1 MALPETPQQQ
11 LEWER
16 QHRRRAAI
24 AAALAGILL
33 FASQV
38 AQALLAGDAPSPSF
52 LEALQRG
59 ARPGDIGDLPS
70 LQIPLA
76 QYLSDHLGWLLV
88 TFACEALGAFAL
100 AYALTFLAAATRA
113 RRAAFPKIALYLPVV
128 GGVLV
133 GVAAVGR
140 GVGRALDVN
149 AFLDSSR
156 TVADAKDIGLGGLSL
171 VSEVVSYPATLALA
185 AGIVMVSLQAMRAGL
200 LTRFLGVLGIIVGIM
215 QVLQIIP
222 LVLVQCYWLISLAV
236 LFAGKR
242 PGGELPA
249 WRTGREE
256 PWPTQAELAAARKGE
271 PEPRAEPVAATAGPS
286 PAGSKRKRKR
296 RR

>member
-11 LEWER
+11 LEWEK
-16 QHRRRAAI
+16 QHRPRAAI
-24 AAALAGILL
+24 AAAVAGILL
-33 FASQV
+33 LLSQV

-52 LEALQRG
+52 LESLQRA
-59 ARPGDIGDLPS
+59 ARPGDVGALQS
-70 LQIPLA
+70 LQVPLA
-76 QYLSDHLGWLLV
+76 EYLNSKLGWLLV

-113 RRAAFPKIALYLPVV
+113 RRQAFPKVALYLPVV

-156 TVADAKDIGLGGLSL
+156 TVADAQDIGLGGLSL
-171 VSEVVSYPATLALA
+171 VSEVVGYPATLALA

-200 LTRFLGVLGIIVGIM
+200 LTRFLGVLGIIVGAM
-215 QVLQIIP
+215 QVLQLIP
-222 LVLVQCYWLISLAV
+222 LVLVQGYWLISLAV
-236 LFAGKR
+236 LFAGRR

-249 WRTGREE
+249 WKTGREE
-256 PWPTQAELAAARKGE
+256 PWPSQAEIAAARRAERE
-271 PEPRAEPVAATAGPS
+271 PKAEPVPATAGPS
-286 PAGSKRKRKR
+286 PAAAKRKRKR